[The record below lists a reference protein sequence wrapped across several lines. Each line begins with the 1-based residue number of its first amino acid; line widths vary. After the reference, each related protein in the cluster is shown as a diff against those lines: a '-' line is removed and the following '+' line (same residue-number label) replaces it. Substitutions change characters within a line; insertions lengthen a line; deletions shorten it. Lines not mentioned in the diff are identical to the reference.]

1 MKSNFKKFLLLWT
14 GELISSI
21 GGGLT
26 SFGLGVYIF
35 QQTGSAASMALVTLL
50 AFLPTLLLSVPA
62 GVLADRYDRRLLMMI
77 GDGCSA
83 LGIIYILICMMN
95 GGASLTQI
103 CVGVFVSAVF
113 SALLEPSF
121 RATITDLLTKEEYSK
136 ASGLVSLAGS
146 ARYLFS
152 PIIAGFLLTVSD
164 VKLLLLI
171 DICTFFLTVIS
182 AAVVRRGIGA
192 KAAEKKEAFLQSM
205 KEGWKALCAKKGVLM
220 LVAVSSGITLF
231 MGMFQILAEPLVLS
245 FADAKTLGVAETV
258 CACGMLVSGVILG
271 VRGLKGRYAVTLGAS
286 LVGAGLFMAGFGLF
300 ENIVPI
306 CVFGLLF
313 FAALPFANNC
323 LDYLIRTPGPG
334 LGPHRLPVPEWI
346 RSSLRRFR
354 RGSGRAG
361 QNQRT
366 RRRAGRGPGGHH
378 RGPVPFGDG
387 AADTGFKE
395 HQSIGIQSGGV
406 KKRARQRKPT
416 NTGRCCSLPWRIC
429 SPGSSGFRRSS
440 YRRMWARDSWS
451 SGSSPR
457 PSCPRC
463 LCWCPGR
470 MF

>member
-50 AFLPTLLLSVPA
+50 GFLPTLLLSVPA

-95 GGASLTQI
+95 GGASLAQI

-205 KEGWKALCAKKGVLM
+205 KEGWKVLCAKKGVLM

-231 MGMFQILAEPLVLS
+231 LGMFQILAEPLVLS
-245 FADAKTLGVAETV
+245 FADAKTLGVTETV
-258 CACGMLVSGVILG
+258 CACGMLVSGLILG
-271 VRGLKGRYAVTLGAS
+271 VKGLKGHYVDIMGAA
-286 LVGAGLFMAGFGLF
+286 LIGAGLFMAGFGLF

-323 LDYLIRTPGPG
+323 LDYLIRTNIPDEAQGRVWG
-334 LGPHRLPVPEWI
+334 LIGFLSQSGYVVAYAVSGAAADALGKI
-346 RSSLRRFR
+346 
-354 RGSGRAG
+354 SGRG
-361 QNQRT
+361 V
-366 RRRAGRGPGGHH
+366 GRG
-378 RGPVPFGDG
+378 
-387 AADTGFKE
+387 AALVVIIAGLCLSATALLILVSK
-395 HQSIGIQSGGV
+395 SIKALEYNQE
-406 KKRARQRKPT
+406 A
-416 NTGRCCSLPWRIC
+416 
-429 SPGSSGFRRSS
+429 
-440 YRRMWARDSWS
+440 
-451 SGSSPR
+451 
-457 PSCPRC
+457 
-463 LCWCPGR
+463 
-470 MF
+470 